1 MLCLVNI
8 FGDFYLMDKKIL
20 TKKANCSIIK
30 TEKISDLKREEKM
43 DLVQY
48 ITQMKALGTPVATAS
63 VVLLCLFLVVI
74 IFKMLGGM
82 RRGTWKQILRTGLT
96 LAAAII
102 SYIIA
107 VIVSNSIM
115 GSTDKGSIEDFITLL
130 DNSFPGVGEF
140 LTQALSSFDPEV
152 FEYVIILPAAVVL
165 LPILS
170 TVIFLLINLLLKFVR
185 SILLKLFGF
194 KAAKTNTQRLG
205 GALLGAVEAIIWIIM
220 VTLPITGLVGIV
232 NSACDEVLS
241 SDRAEDES
249 FATTYEEYIMPF
261 TENPAFS
268 FMDSLGVQTLADGI
282 ATITIDGEVTNLRDE
297 LLSVA
302 NIGLIEIPALEDADF
317 GALTAENKLSLD
329 NIVDALGRSPFISSV
344 IAGVVQSSSG
354 LMNSD
359 FIPLDKA
366 GDYGPFLASLVDFL
380 EGVSRE
386 TLQNDVNTIKAVYY
400 AISDSRVI
408 KEIEKTE
415 GADLM
420 ALLQEKQKDGDD
432 TLLEIVT
439 ILQSNERTAP
449 IIKAM
454 TQALLSAL
462 STDIQ
467 MPDGSTV
474 TVSYDTLK
482 DDMKDV
488 LSVDRDN
495 YQSDD
500 EYMDALSMALD
511 TTLRDNGIEID
522 DEIVDSIAEY
532 IDSEYSSVTEL
543 TDEQFNDILLNYYD
557 AYLEYV
563 ES

>member
-1 MLCLVNI
+1 
-8 FGDFYLMDKKIL
+8 
-20 TKKANCSIIK
+20 
-30 TEKISDLKREEKM
+30 
-43 DLVQY
+43 
-48 ITQMKALGTPVATAS
+48 
-63 VVLLCLFLVVI
+63 
-74 IFKMLGGM
+74 
-82 RRGTWKQILRTGLT
+82 
-96 LAAAII
+96 
-102 SYIIA
+102 
-107 VIVSNSIM
+107 
-115 GSTDKGSIEDFITLL
+115 
-130 DNSFPGVGEF
+130 
-140 LTQALSSFDPEV
+140 
-152 FEYVIILPAAVVL
+152 
-165 LPILS
+165 
-170 TVIFLLINLLLKFVR
+170 
-185 SILLKLFGF
+185 
-194 KAAKTNTQRLG
+194 
-205 GALLGAVEAIIWIIM
+205 
-220 VTLPITGLVGIV
+220 
-232 NSACDEVLS
+232 
-241 SDRAEDES
+241 
-249 FATTYEEYIMPF
+249 ATTYEEYIMPF

-408 KEIEKTE
+408 KEIEETE

-454 TQALLSAL
+454 TQALLSSL

-500 EYMDALSMALD
+500 EYMDALSTALD

-532 IDSEYSSVTEL
+532 IDSEYSSVAEL

>member
-1 MLCLVNI
+1 
-8 FGDFYLMDKKIL
+8 
-20 TKKANCSIIK
+20 
-30 TEKISDLKREEKM
+30 M

-48 ITQMKALGTPVATAS
+48 ITQMKALGTPVATAA

-74 IFKMLGGM
+74 IFKMIGGM

-96 LAAAII
+96 LAAAVI
-102 SYIIA
+102 SYVIA

-115 GSTDKGSIEDFITLL
+115 GSTDKGSIEDFISLL

-140 LTQALSSFDPEV
+140 LTQALSSFNPEV

-165 LPILS
+165 LPILA

-220 VTLPITGLVGIV
+220 VTLLITGLVGIAS
-232 NSACDEVLS
+232 SACDEVLS
-241 SDRAEDES
+241 SDRAEDED
-249 FATTYEEYIMPF
+249 FVTTYEEYIQPF

-268 FMDSLGVQTLADGI
+268 FMNSLGVQTLADGI

-344 IAGVVQSSSG
+344 IAGVIQSSSG

-408 KEIEKTE
+408 KEIEETE

-454 TQALLSAL
+454 TQALLSSL

-482 DDMKDV
+482 DDMNDV

-522 DEIVDSIAEY
+522 DDIVDSIAEY

-543 TDEQFNDILLNYYD
+543 TDKQFNDILLNYYD

>member
-1 MLCLVNI
+1 
-8 FGDFYLMDKKIL
+8 MDKKIL